1 MQCKSV
7 TLFCHP
13 RGQNYGNKLKVFDR
27 SQEMYEKQLGNFYQS
42 YLTAA
47 TVCVN
52 ANCSGSHE
60 TAGMLPSNTNT
71 RDALLDI
78 HLYTLL
84 DCSRNQIRNRLMA
97 DGNMT

>member
-7 TLFCHP
+7 TPFCHP

-27 SQEMYEKQLGNFYQS
+27 SQEMFEKQLGNFYQS

-47 TVCVN
+47 TVCGNV
-52 ANCSGSHE
+52 NCSGSHE

-71 RDALLDI
+71 RDALHDI
-78 HLYTLL
+78 LIHI
-84 DCSRNQIRNRLMA
+84 IRPFKKPNSQQA
-97 DGNMT
+97 DG